1 MTLYYSTFV
10 SGFQDLI
17 PRVLARRLPGAV
29 IRQVL
34 DGAVLYEAPADR
46 QMITSLRC
54 FNNSFAVLRTQAGS
68 WDGLS
73 QFVRTL
79 SSDAELPRL
88 VREHLSPGRHGFR
101 VVVSRENQLVPLPES
116 LLQPLEK
123 RLARGSGLY
132 PNRGRPQVE
141 FWLLFRREGLFLFL
155 LRLTRQAAGE
165 ARLEP
170 GELRPELA
178 NLLCELSDPD
188 ATDVFLDPFCGSG
201 SIPLE
206 RASLAP
212 YRLIFAQDT
221 DPGRVKALRQRV
233 KGLRKPAQRTFFAKQ
248 VDARSMEGFDDSFVD
263 KVVTDPPWGLYEAL
277 EERPADLH
285 REALAECVRVLRPN
299 GLLVW
304 LTARDD
310 ELEAVVKEAVEGFV
324 VEERYPILVSGRK
337 ASVYRLRK
345 RPHE

>member
-1 MTLYYSTFV
+1 MTVYYSTFV
-10 SGFQDLI
+10 SGFQELI
-17 PRVLARRLPGAV
+17 PRVLARRLPDAV
-29 IRQVL
+29 PRQVL
-34 DGAVLYEAPADR
+34 DGAVLYEASAEA
-46 QMITSLRC
+46 QAIENLRC
-54 FNNSFAVLRTQAGS
+54 FNNSFAVLRTQGGS
-68 WDGLS
+68 WDGLAR
-73 QFVRTL
+73 FVRRL
-79 SSDAELPRL
+79 SGDEELPGL
-88 VREHLSPGRHGFR
+88 VREHLSSGRHGFR
-101 VVVSRENQLVPLPES
+101 VVVSRENQLVPLPEG

-123 RLARGSGLY
+123 RLARGPGLY
-132 PNRGRPQVE
+132 PNRGRPQLE

-165 ARLEP
+165 DRLEP

-188 ATDVFLDPFCGSG
+188 ADDVFLDPLCGSG
-201 SIPLE
+201 AIPLE

-233 KGLRKPAQRTFFAKQ
+233 KRLRKPAQRTFFAKQ
-248 VDARSMEGFDDSFVD
+248 VDARSLRSLDSGFVD
-263 KVVTDPPWGLYEAL
+263 KIVTDPPWGLYEAL

-285 REALAECVRVLRPN
+285 REALAACARVLRPR

-304 LTARDD
+304 LTARDE
-310 ELEAVVKEAVEGFV
+310 ELEAVVNEAADGLVA
-324 VEERYPILVSGRK
+324 EERYPILVSGRK

-345 RPHE
+345 RSAE